1 MILKISRTKVR
12 AVVGCTNVT
21 LMSPPAASSSDVQ
34 VLPLITPPLAAFTP
48 PAASLE
54 SSFFS
59 QAPLLSTLVAN
70 DIDVLEEVCTMIESL
85 VLDTEDVRL
94 ALARGFSSPA
104 EHSGMPGL
112 SMILEFLELG
122 DYPPIW
128 NNPVVFDDAERKRRQ
143 TIFGRCKAALV
154 KAIVEVAGEPKNTD
168 ILWNACEEPSP
179 GGPFVYK
186 MVQWIKAYVE
196 EAGDSGG
203 IAVQGLRDD
212 MVIAAALSLGNLAHR
227 CE

>member
-128 NNPVVFDDAERKRRQ
+128 NNPAF
-143 TIFGRCKAALV
+143 FLFSC
-154 KAIVEVAGEPKNTD
+154 
-168 ILWNACEEPSP
+168 
-179 GGPFVYK
+179 
-186 MVQWIKAYVE
+186 
-196 EAGDSGG
+196 
-203 IAVQGLRDD
+203 
-212 MVIAAALSLGNLAHR
+212 
-227 CE
+227 